1 MYACCTD
8 NTAAAQLLIEHG
20 AEVNVESD
28 DGTTALH
35 VATELGVPNMV
46 VSKAVHEY
54 CKCVL

>member
-1 MYACCTD
+1 MYTID
-8 NTAAAQLLIEHG
+8 VKLLSNFAQ
-20 AEVNVESD
+20 VNVESD